1 MNRRVAILVASV
13 ALAFV
18 VGPAMALAQEGAL
31 VADIPFKFIAAG
43 KTHDVGTYGL
53 RVVEDQAAVELI
65 PPKGAGEVMLVETR
79 LAASSPAAV
88 EGHLVFDKVGDTYTL
103 SEMWV
108 PGTDGFLL
116 HATKEKHT
124 HHTAVLRK
132 KTK

>member
-18 VGPAMALAQEGAL
+18 VGPAMVLAQEGAL

-43 KTHDVGTYGL
+43 KTYDAGAYGL
-53 RVVEDQAAVELI
+53 RVVQDQEAVELT
-65 PPKGAGEVMLVETR
+65 PPKGAGQVMLIVTR
-79 LAASSPAAV
+79 LAASSSAAV
-88 EGHLVFDKVGDTYTL
+88 EGRLVFDRVGDTYTL

-116 HATKEKHT
+116 HATKGKHT
-124 HHTAVLRK
+124 HQTAVLQRK
-132 KTK
+132 AK